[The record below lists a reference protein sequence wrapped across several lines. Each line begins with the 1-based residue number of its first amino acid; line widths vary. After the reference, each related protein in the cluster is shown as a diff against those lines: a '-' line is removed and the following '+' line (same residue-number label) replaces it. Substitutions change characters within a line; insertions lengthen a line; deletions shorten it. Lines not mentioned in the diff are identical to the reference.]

1 MQYVIEMLH
10 YEYFI
15 VLICLMLF
23 YLNIEFDEVIV
34 INSIMQ
40 EMMEIILLLKLQSRA
55 LSLLNLSPLKFLIYQ
70 QMNWKKLRITLVK
83 ILWLERDPMEEYI
96 MVFLKVGRLQQ
107 SRIWMPVNSLMRNF

>member
-70 QMNWKKLRITLVK
+70 QMN
-83 ILWLERDPMEEYI
+83 
-96 MVFLKVGRLQQ
+96 
-107 SRIWMPVNSLMRNF
+107 

>member
-1 MQYVIEMLH
+1 MIFPCQIGLDMQYVIEMLH

-40 EMMEIILLLKLQSRA
+40 D
-55 LSLLNLSPLKFLIYQ
+55 
-70 QMNWKKLRITLVK
+70 KKGGVRRIK
-83 ILWLERDPMEEYI
+83 E
-96 MVFLKVGRLQQ
+96 
-107 SRIWMPVNSLMRNF
+107 